1 MGTFTNKC
9 CVCGKELPLVDMEPV
24 FTGRTK
30 YICFKC
36 LKQGNKEII
45 GHRGDYFN
53 SYNGKKL
60 KEHCEKKG
68 R

>member
-1 MGTFTNKC
+1 
-9 CVCGKELPLVDMEPV
+9 MEPV

-30 YICFKC
+30 YICFRC
-36 LKQGNKEII
+36 LRQGNKEVI